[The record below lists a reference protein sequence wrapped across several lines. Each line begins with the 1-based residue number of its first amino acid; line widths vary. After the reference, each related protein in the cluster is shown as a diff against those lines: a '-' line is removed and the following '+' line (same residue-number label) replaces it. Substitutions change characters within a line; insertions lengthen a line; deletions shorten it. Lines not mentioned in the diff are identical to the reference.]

1 MQTNTILNI
10 KSNSRKWKILDATNI
25 KLIAVVLMFVDHI
38 YQMWAHAGAPMWLDI
53 FGRPVFPMFLFIA
66 AESFHYTRSKK
77 KYLTRLLFASWGMII
92 FTTLLERIVPNKNI
106 VLMNNAFSTFFVSGL
121 YMLFWDWLVEGIRN
135 KSPKKIMKAILLG
148 LIPILSALPLFAAGM
163 LASNENVPLFVPQ
176 ILVLIGMF
184 IPNIMTVE
192 GTYIFVILG
201 LLYYIFRKHRFVQIL
216 ILLLLSV
223 ILYIGNPVGSIQ
235 WLVCLATIPMALY
248 NGERGRG
255 MKNFFYI
262 FYPAHI
268 GLLYLISTFFG

>member
-1 MQTNTILNI
+1 METNTILNV
-10 KSNSRKWKILDATNI
+10 KSNSRKWQILDATTI
-25 KLIAVVLMFVDHI
+25 KLIAAALMFIDHI
-38 YQMWAHAGAPMWLDI
+38 YQMWAHSGAPMWLNI

-77 KYLTRLLFASWGMII
+77 KYLMRLLFASCGMII
-92 FTTLLERIVPNKNI
+92 FTTLLEHIVPNKNV

-135 KSPKKIMKAILLG
+135 KSPNKIMKAILLG
-148 LIPILSALPLFAAGM
+148 LIPILSALPLLAAGM
-163 LASNENVPLFVPQ
+163 LASNENVPPFVTQ
-176 ILVLIGMF
+176 ILVMIGMF
-184 IPNIMTVE
+184 IPNIMAVE

-201 LLYYIFRKHRFVQIL
+201 LLFYIFRKYRFVQIV
-216 ILLLLSV
+216 ILLLLSI
-223 ILYIGNPVGSIQ
+223 ILYIVNPVGSIQ
-235 WLVCLATIPMALY
+235 WLMCLAAIPMALY